1 MADNSQDLFSDQ
13 NFDASNFD
21 SNGGPGPVP
30 KKKYTASG
38 KLITDKTQG
47 VVTAGAISNEAKQY
61 LQNQRKKAEQIQ
73 ANAAQK
79 QKQKEVQ
86 QYAPTNIVDEDIMS
100 EVGETKY
107 LEYQKDKER
116 LDQLKDKQFST
127 LIGKNF
133 ESFRKTLSD
142 VDTRENDGDPLT
154 YLLNV
159 GKDII
164 ATTASAVGALAK
176 AGYDKYTKNQFT
188 EKEEIE
194 FEKLNTKVNQVAKP
208 VLQKQRQQL
217 QAEYDKVAK
226 TQGIDKNKIMYNTWS
241 EEEDLKYK
249 LANNYEKA
257 LSTYDDA
264 IENTGFW
271 GGLVEDRFGMLQTVD
286 DVERGLFYKKM
297 KAKEE
302 AGETISANEEALL
315 KSYIVSDRAVNGK
328 LNSNKNYELGKGLR
342 MSLEF
347 MGEMWAGGNL
357 VNSITENTV
366 KKAFAR
372 DLINVVATPV
382 LQPSTYGKAALQ
394 YSGSMQ
400 MTEDINGLAT
410 YYLTDDKKKR
420 AVKDIDTKVKILN
433 SEIEQIKANGDTSEE
448 SQITLQQKQLQKE
461 HALNLKQ
468 ELVDEDGKLRT
479 AEVGFGTALAG
490 GYVENLKEGFTEKFV
505 GQGFDKVAGK
515 LGKVLTSNTGKVGS
529 KLGKLNDFLHT
540 TKGELDDALFN
551 NTAGK
556 LSKQFFTNIGPA
568 KVLHSVPAEMFEEI
582 AINFLPSVGGDYGK
596 QLEQLGE
603 ADFYSTVAA
612 QTLIMGGGTQA
623 LANGVHYTKM
633 WANKEYRDEIK
644 EKNTLLESLKQ
655 QYRGIDRAISDD
667 VLAKDISMSTLGT
680 IHQVVEYQ
688 ERIADLRNPKGDN
701 PEGLDQ
707 KERNKKADLLERNS
721 FINIALQAVQTG
733 TQDDLKRSLTKLSNN
748 NKVSEETRKN
758 AAVGIESLKTYENI
772 LNKNKDLINSG
783 TVIDLEIR
791 KSLMENTIGPVAE
804 RLEASKEAFANILD
818 KYNEGKEEQ
827 LTEGNFNRFLD
838 SAQNQD
844 FRNIPDNFLDFIER
858 HGDKKAVKTY
868 MDNSFVANNLDKAY
882 TELKSKL
889 DYQTDPA
896 NRTKIEKEIKEK
908 QNVEMAETVTPDT
921 AETVKEEIN
930 KTSIDP
936 VANNKIDEK
945 VSDQHKT
952 HPVVEEDFGK
962 PEKGIVNEKVNL
974 SEFFG
979 DTFEPTPAEE
989 VVPETPQSE
998 QEILLTGQELFAPV
1012 TFDPKNDAHKKQVQS
1027 VASGIKAMKAK
1038 NPNVNFDGLVSL
1050 LRSNYGSSNIEQS
1063 INIIA
1068 QAWNQSTQ
1076 EPVSEDDV
1084 QKVYEDNFGSDTFNR
1099 SMFSTSGINEVV
1111 VEDSVLNEIEKS
1123 EESIMPEKILGI
1135 NPVTGKVGVVFKGY
1149 KIAEGNVKVALLGVN
1164 YNISE
1169 DGTTYETVTN
1179 ELNPSSFPVL
1189 HWENFKTGDKV
1200 PLGFKWDYLDIAG
1213 TNPMRVWRDND
1224 SDYPKQVK
1232 TNIKAVVES
1241 IFGADSYAEV
1251 VRKSTTIEG
1260 RKELLN
1266 NEDFLKIMP
1275 TAFTLNGNQ
1284 IEVGINDYHWWN
1296 AANTALP
1303 TDETGTTLP
1312 EARSRIIEAG
1322 RAYNLATRKA
1332 MASSPNLSTELE
1344 VSERR
1349 EGFHNKL
1356 LPENSENFNSLENAF
1371 GGDLEAAKNKIG
1383 IVVVGKNHSLQSEQ
1397 VNGKPVIKVG
1407 DKQIFTTDIRNFD
1420 AWIKSMEET
1429 ANGKASGKVAMITQ
1443 SGIEKGKPVYTIHS
1457 VINNHHSQAH
1467 RFNVYNSI
1475 HDQIEKHRNRY
1486 QKLVAA
1492 NQEIPADLQAIENG
1506 LSKFGLTLN
1515 DTSTYKYFKKFYTER
1530 RQTTLKT
1537 KEEVDAY
1544 NAKVKD
1550 PAKYKKIG
1558 DNKYVTSD
1566 DVTDVLGNVSENM
1579 FRQDYDPQYSNTKRA
1594 GAVIDILDMESPEQF
1609 FESLLAG
1616 NLKTTDYKSIL
1627 LKNLHTP
1634 YIFNKVDDGVHDP
1647 IYTTE
1652 VQPII
1657 SFNNNHLG
1665 QEGIKEVSKKGIDIT
1680 SVSQKITQEK
1690 IVLNKQLENEK
1701 AELESTEDEN
1711 SKQRIEKRIATIEK
1725 KIDALPAVTVQPVS
1739 EPMVTETTTA
1749 DEINK
1754 KRQEELDKISHAVT
1768 VKSTTYKFVDDK
1780 SGIGDT
1786 ITEVKVD
1793 TKMDGSVHVITYFE
1807 GEVLNREVVTNKER
1821 IADIKNIIGAKGSI
1835 SELQEDGTYSDYKIV
1850 EDTIIEETENVVP
1863 ENKKQKEINAKYDAE
1878 LAALTP
1884 STDRQYT
1891 DSDLIDVNNELLFRV
1906 ISKIDIS
1913 QPFTKLDIANHL
1925 VEAYDE
1931 FKDELTSKGLAS
1943 ELLFLTDNEGVI
1955 LGRTTYDGSVIE
1967 RIDALL
1973 ELNQEEEVVASA
1985 EFIKDQNKE
1994 SFENNMIQYL
2004 SGKVRMLM
2012 AGIPDTR
2019 GNNDNF
2025 PGTQQYMPFPQS
2037 VDALQQILSVVDN
2050 NTLDAVVQQIDA
2062 QVAINPTEFGFYNE
2076 IKNRLVALEKSSPD
2090 TLNEIL
2096 YFLYQPKTEMI
2107 FLGYESTKDGYE
2119 STKDGYEK
2127 IEGRFKAS
2135 KYDANSKNASIIKQQ
2150 RWEQQLKNSPM
2161 LTKYEEGY
2169 YKLNTPVVERAT
2181 ALYDNIK
2188 LNKTDANIDEVSEF
2202 LSYFGISL
2210 NPATLQKM
2218 KDNEFKN
2225 SEHTLYSNTE
2235 EGEAGILKNNG
2246 LLDYLKK
2253 NLDTATKEQ
2262 RQLVFNGRYVED
2274 NTKQLALN
2282 LLTYDTN
2289 NVLKSLIKADNLV
2302 SFIPM
2307 QSMYIAGKMI
2317 NSYQQPKSITNTVTK
2332 LLNDEKYLKKVKNT
2346 SITSESLIVELL
2358 TSNPELKDYFDVVN
2372 ISLEAV
2378 KKLRDSSRDDM
2389 GITNLS
2395 EKDQMVTTINLFA
2408 HNDGKVINDEYSKN
2422 KEIELRKG
2430 TISFPT
2436 PSDSSQLPM
2445 VKTVLLDIQK
2455 NHLNTEMNRLND
2467 DVLGLLFDKMI
2478 LPELRRVSDSMV
2490 TKKAN
2495 IKGYNTGAKFVT
2507 SFGSL
2512 NTLLIP
2518 VKTATGTT
2526 IQMPLI
2532 EAYKYYGD
2540 ETGAFRDDPSN
2551 FYSKYRKEI
2560 FDEIQNN
2567 INQEVDRYVNQDGT
2581 KGSFIDND
2589 IYEKG
2594 KINYID
2600 SQYLTSKTSA
2610 TGLPLARLISY
2621 DYVVNYMLT
2630 QRELQ
2635 TLFAGDVANYF
2646 KDNMAKK
2653 LSIPTVDLSDI
2664 AKQYY
2669 PELLEQPQ
2677 LLDQL
2682 SKNLNSPEAIQFV
2695 TENYPELLS
2704 ATTTALNSLEQRY
2717 IDTNEIV
2724 KQQVA
2729 DMLKDVQNNLSKRLK
2744 ELVSPGNKFPNSG
2757 GNQKY
2762 YQVMLN
2768 DVDSSSETLQYLM
2781 DVSYP
2786 GQFASIE
2793 KEITEFKELDNIY
2806 ESNRTDA
2813 QKKRHNALLSKLTK
2827 QFPIIGGYFKNA
2839 STDAQE
2845 YTTWRDNL
2853 GQLKSQGRVTTA
2865 DYKAIYD
2872 KLSAQEKDLN
2882 TTGSISENNM
2892 WKDSEKDLR
2901 KLAVMQPT
2909 KPLYSGLHY
2918 EEIDGR
2924 NVSRYIYIKSSSF
2937 PLLPELTAMFPK
2949 LEGLRKS
2956 LSNIEEFDS
2965 EGNVTITARASYDS
2979 ANKVGAVSNAANIND
2994 LYSGNLDRQTLLDN
3008 HAVEL
3013 DRNNFF
3019 IQQDKPFK
3027 SDKNADAGKL
3037 DTNNRA
3043 TQFEKIILGDG
3054 INKIED
3060 NVFPNKFDKSLLNS
3074 LEIEVVDGMINGP
3087 ALTKIYNEVYRR
3099 EQALKNEKLLNR
3111 FGIANL
3117 NGLNEGNVEGMKELI
3132 KLMKERLNNKQ
3143 DKEALDLLYEIPGQP
3158 IKLDTKEYQK
3168 HLLDGGVKASKAM
3181 FKIPIYMMPNSKK
3194 FESVLNSV
3202 INKNNINLKLPGF
3215 SSPVAS
3221 QEGFDFKGYS
3231 AAEFEKAKANGLIVT
3246 KNFDPSKGLQS
3257 SRTEDGKL
3265 KHAQVFIA
3273 NKYKIYNSETN
3284 TYDYIDLKQFIN
3296 ENGVI
3301 DTNKLPE
3308 ELLSMFSFRI
3318 PTSSHQSG
3326 ALIEIAGFLPHTS
3339 ADLMI
3344 VPKDHTTQIG
3354 EDYDIDTRYVYQ
3366 YNYFQNAEGQ
3376 LRKMSYDNL
3385 ENTIEK
3391 EESERITEAYKNFK
3405 NILADT
3411 YFGDKGSALA
3421 NSALAHNRETMM
3433 EIADLQNIL
3442 KNWNSSKVAKKV
3454 LQEKWELEVPLTKSL
3469 MLDKIK
3475 NLEFDILP
3483 AFRITEEYNTL
3494 KDQLTNEFYN
3504 RQENIDYYRMLDQK
3518 GNEEK
3523 ILENNLI
3530 SLYKTVYSTQHPGV
3544 QSLITKVLSTDN
3556 AGDTAAAMD
3565 KKIKSSNATG
3575 MYNIYSPHTQS
3586 GVMRAGASGK
3596 IGIGEH
3602 SNAVTANSLFQQS
3615 EFEHRLISHFRTTKE
3630 GETLPVYFNVRLGGL
3645 VFDGVLG
3652 RTENNGARI
3661 SELGM
3666 EDQNSAT
3673 DNQKLEI
3680 MDRRN
3685 ENSNTMTVL
3694 KILHANGIDKD
3705 GVSINGKQ
3713 MSYASLFINQPIIR
3727 RYSELMNKYKSSTTD
3742 SFGDIDSLVEKE
3754 LIDEFGT
3761 GVDWKIN
3768 QSGKMLP
3775 GKLSENM
3782 KDEKG
3787 PELTSKKLWDSL
3799 IVDETVDNNS
3809 QWYVY
3814 EAFRQFQSAAKKY
3827 NEVQQFINIEK
3838 NGMGVSYFDTIA
3850 LTDKLINFYETKKP
3864 VMSNQDKLFG
3874 DHIYETNPELQ
3885 KKIVGEGY
3893 IRIKNNDNHF
3903 VKPNTHYAHK
3913 IINSI
3918 SNGYNLYNSL
3928 FPYDHKYVN
3937 QQIAGVFASSNI
3949 NPNTKAGLELKYK
3962 IISNLKDYV
3971 YSNNKT
3977 LFDGNFDA
3985 SVNEIFFDNNIT
3997 GNQSLAS
4004 YLIDLQK
4011 NPEYNRIF
4019 RDPFFKDLQFD
4030 INEGTFPSLIKFNN
4044 SDISTLN
4051 NLDIHNIFLRMLGSD
4066 KKLPDYNGKPYTNDL
4081 LLKDLFKYSVIGDQG
4096 NGAIG
4101 FRHLIPLKV
4110 FDKYNVSNTV
4120 RNSTD
4125 VNNTLVQNIIYNGP
4139 YKALESLL
4147 NNTVNADGIIENRNT
4162 PVSEINATVTAIN
4175 KVLKDKYDL
4184 DNAVSVNERGDV
4196 TLNYYNGEN
4205 PNSSYVKQFYQHN
4218 PKEVAAYSYPSA
4230 KATKANKLQKL
4241 LETNGFTLEMLNE
4254 GKVTNYFFE
4263 GELYAMSLTD
4273 DGVRK
4278 INSESELKDTE
4289 YPEYVKKDFMSLKD
4303 KAGKILLFEKKTEEG
4318 YYEQIPTLGVFGFNE
4333 YQVGR
4338 DVEKSKV
4345 EKNNPKTEWRN
4356 SSIIPNSAVVGLTE
4370 QTVTEIIDQIRTDK
4384 NGPYAAVLDMI
4395 APLVDYSSVEI
4406 IVTPELQG
4414 NASYTGSYKDKDGN
4428 IVNPVIKVNQQ
4439 FLESGITKE
4448 QLQANLTEE
4457 IIHHATVT
4465 TFNNY
4470 INFTGIDNA
4479 GKITYEKN
4487 KDSKG
4492 NEVIIPSEI
4501 LTLIKVYQESF
4512 DTITRKQGLE
4522 VLLANIN
4529 KTKSDITENKSVSLS
4544 LGDATDAYRVSNI
4557 HEFIAGVF
4565 LKNSDFAKEMANTK
4579 YLSSEKS
4586 ILEKFTDTLVR
4597 LFNRVLPNKRTNTIS
4612 AEVVVELNALL
4623 NRESIIRQ
4631 EVQTKN
4637 KLEMETKK
4645 AEEATKKADNLL
4657 KDFNEEVTDTVPDSD
4672 SERTNLN
4679 GLLSPVIVKEGV
4691 SEVFKDNESLASIEP
4706 EQIHILGS
4714 KKDVEGFKDFVNNN
4728 TFNPIYS
4735 NLPTIGDSIPFIM
4748 PNGDNISLKILDETN
4763 DMYIVE
4769 FPNGTKEEISP
4780 MELGFDSWE
4789 TSKGLKRASTIKK
4802 SIWKDVSKNF
4812 QSIKYNTDN
4821 LKNSKFSSVYNKI
4834 KNGQEVVSQ
4843 DFTNIEEFKEF
4854 VDLLKFTYKNKELP
4868 LLYHGSVSL
4877 FSNFKEEFLGKYTGA
4892 PSAKQAFFAAKD
4904 LDTAASY
4911 GVTEKHYY
4919 DSYEEALERYEDQYI
4934 EEEFDFQSSEK
4945 NYAENKAFKNETYAD
4960 YEENTVKVNT
4970 NIYPLFFISDNTL
4983 ISDVKGNRKNIG
4995 SISKV
5000 LKDAKEENYDSV
5012 IFKDIYDG
5020 GFGGN
5025 TDVYT
5030 IFNSKQILNI
5040 FDLINS
5046 QSKTLQN
5053 SSINSEKLTTFVDVN
5068 REC

>member
-21 SNGGPGPVP
+21 NNGGPGPVP

-38 KLITDKTQG
+38 KLITDKTAG
-47 VVTAGAISNEAKQY
+47 VVGRNQSAERSKVLEKVRIDTANDRAV
-61 LQNQRKKAEQIQ
+61 AEKIQ

-79 QKQKEVQ
+79 QKQKKVQ
-86 QYAPTNIVDEDIMS
+86 QYAPTNIVDEAVMS
-100 EVGETKY
+100 EVGESKY
-107 LEYQKDKER
+107 LKYQKDKER
-116 LDQLKDKQFST
+116 LNQLKDKQFST

-133 ESFRKTLSD
+133 ESLQKQLKIEDQKDDGLFTKTMN
-142 VDTRENDGDPLT
+142 TLT
-154 YLLNV
+154 NTV
-159 GKDII
+159 TGAVSVIG
-164 ATTASAVGALAK
+164 AVAQASV
-176 AGYDKYTKNQFT
+176 DKYKKGQFT
-188 EKEEIE
+188 EKEELE
-194 FEKLNTKVNQVAKP
+194 FEKLDAKVNQVAKP
-208 VLQKQRQQL
+208 VLEKQKKQL
-217 QAEYDKVAK
+217 EQEYEKVAK
-226 TQGIDKNKIMYNTWS
+226 TYGIDKNKVMYNTWS
-241 EEEDLKYK
+241 EEEDTKYK

-257 LSTYDDA
+257 LSVYDDA
-264 IENTGFW
+264 IENTGFL
-271 GGLVEDRFGMLQTVD
+271 GGLVTDRFGMLQTVD

-297 KAKEE
+297 KDKEDK
-302 AGETISANEEALL
+302 GEKMTASEESLL
-315 KSYIVSDRAVNGK
+315 KSYIVSDRAVNGQ
-328 LNSNKNYELGKGLR
+328 LNANKNYELGKGLR
-342 MSLEF
+342 MSVEF
-347 MGEMWAGGNL
+347 MGEMAVGGNV
-357 VNSITENTV
+357 VNGLTKNTV
-366 KKAFAR
+366 KSAIAR
-372 DLINVVATPV
+372 DLINVAATPV
-382 LQPSTYGKAALQ
+382 LQSSTYGKAAQQ

-400 MTEDINGLAT
+400 MTEDINGVAD
-410 YYLTDDKKKR
+410 YYLTDKKKKQ
-420 AVKDIDTKVKILN
+420 AVLEIDKKVKILN
-433 SEIEQIKANGDTSEE
+433 SNIENLKIKENATEE
-448 SQITLQQKQLQKE
+448 DKINLQQYQLQKD

-468 ELVDEDGKLRT
+468 ELVDEKGNLRQ
-479 AEVGFGTALAG
+479 AETGFGKSLAG
-490 GYVENLKEGFTEKFV
+490 GFVENLKEGFTERFV
-505 GQGFDKVAGK
+505 GAGFDKVAGK
-515 LGKVLTSNTGKVGS
+515 VGKVLASNTGKAGS
-529 KLGKLNDFLHT
+529 KLGKLNEMLHQ
-540 TKGELDDALFN
+540 TKGKLDDALFS

-556 LSKQFFTNIGPA
+556 LSKQFFTNVGPA

-582 AINFLPSVGGDYGK
+582 VVNLLPSVNGDYKK
-596 QLEQLGE
+596 QLEQLGD
-603 ADFYSTVAA
+603 ADFYSMVAA

-623 LANGVHYTKM
+623 LANGVHYGNM
-633 WANKEYRDEIK
+633 WTNKEYRDNIK

-655 QYRGIDRAISDD
+655 QYRGIDRAMSDD
-667 VLAKDISMSTLGT
+667 VLAKDISMATLGS
-680 IHQVVEYQ
+680 IHQVSDYQ
-688 ERIADLRNPKGDN
+688 ARIADLRNPKGDN
-701 PEGLDQ
+701 PEGLTQ
-707 KERNKKADLLERNS
+707 EERIAKADLLERNS

-733 TQDDLKRSLTKLSNN
+733 TQDDLKRALNTLSSNE
-748 NKVSEETRKN
+748 KVSEETRKN

-772 LNKNKDLINSG
+772 LNKNKDLVNSG

-791 KSLMENTIGPVAE
+791 KSLMENTIGPVSE
-804 RLEASKEAFANILD
+804 KLEQSKEAFNTILD
-818 KYNEGKEEQ
+818 KYNEGREEQ
-827 LTEGNFNRFLD
+827 LTEEDFQRFLE
-838 SAQNQD
+838 SAQNQ
-844 FRNIPDNFLDFIER
+844 NYNLPDNFFDFVER
-858 HGDKKAVKTY
+858 HGDKKAVKTF
-868 MDNSFVANNLDKAY
+868 MDNSYVYSNLDKAY
-882 TELKSKL
+882 EDLKSKL

-896 NRTKIEKEIKEK
+896 NKTKIENEIREA
-908 QNVEMAETVTPDT
+908 QNAEMAETVTPET
-921 AETVKEEIN
+921 AEVVKEEIN
-930 KTSIDP
+930 KTKVDS
-936 VANNKIDEK
+936 VANNKIDNN
-945 VSDQHKT
+945 VSEQQKT
-952 HPVVEEDFGK
+952 HPVEGEEDFGA
-962 PEKGIVNEKVNL
+962 PEKGTVNEKVNL

-979 DTFEPTPAEE
+979 DTFEPTP
-989 VVPETPQSE
+989 VDNIVPETPRSE
-998 QEILLTGQELFAPV
+998 QEVLLTGQELFAPV
-1012 TFDPKNDAHKKQVQS
+1012 TFDPNNNAHKKQVQS
-1027 VASGIKAMKAK
+1027 VASGITAMKAK
-1038 NPNVNFDGLVSL
+1038 NSNVNFDGLVSL

-1068 QAWNQSTQ
+1068 ESWNQATQ
-1076 EPVSEDDV
+1076 EPVSVDDV

-1099 SMFSTSGINEVV
+1099 SMFNTSGINEVV
-1111 VEDSVLNEIEKS
+1111 VEDSAPNEIEKS
-1123 EESIMPEKILGI
+1123 EESTMPEKILGI

-1164 YNISE
+1164 YNISD
-1169 DGTTYETVTN
+1169 DGTTYETITN

-1200 PLGFKWDYLDIAG
+1200 PLGFNWDYLDIAG
-1213 TNPMRVWRDND
+1213 TNPMRTWRNND
-1224 SDYPKQVK
+1224 SDFPKQTR

-1241 IFGADSYAEV
+1241 IFGPDSYTEV
-1251 VRKSTTIEG
+1251 VRKSTTTEG
-1260 RKELLN
+1260 RKELLS
-1266 NEDFLKIMP
+1266 NEEFLKIMP
-1275 TAFTLNGNQ
+1275 TAFNVNGIQ
-1284 IEVGINDYHWWN
+1284 TEVGINDYNWWN

-1303 TDETGTTLP
+1303 TDDRGVVLP

-1332 MASSPNLSTELE
+1332 MASSPNLTAELE
-1344 VSERR
+1344 ISERR

-1356 LPENSENFNSLENAF
+1356 LPENSESFNSLVNAF
-1371 GGDLEAAKNKIG
+1371 AGDVDVAKDKIG

-1397 VNGKPVIKVG
+1397 INGKPVIKVG
-1407 DKQIFTTDIRNFD
+1407 NKQIFTTDIRNYD
-1420 AWIKSMEET
+1420 AWIKSMEST

-1443 SGIEKGKPVYTIHS
+1443 SGIENGKAIYTIHS
-1457 VINNHHSQAH
+1457 VINNHHTQAH
-1467 RFNVYNSI
+1467 RFGVYNSI

-1486 QKLVAA
+1486 QKLVAT
-1492 NQEIPADLQAIENG
+1492 NQEITVELQAIENG

-1530 RQTTLKT
+1530 RQTTLKNQ
-1537 KEEVDAY
+1537 EEVDAY

-1550 PAKYKKIG
+1550 PAKFKKVG
-1558 DNKYVTSD
+1558 DTKYVVND
-1566 DVTDVLGNVSENM
+1566 DVTDVLGNVTENM

-1594 GAVIDILDMESPEQF
+1594 GAVIDILNIESPEQF
-1609 FESLLAG
+1609 FEELLAG

-1627 LKNLHTP
+1627 LNNLHTP
-1634 YIFNKVDDGVHDP
+1634 YIFNKIDDSVHDP

-1665 QEGIKEVSKKGIDIT
+1665 QEEIKEVSKKGVDVST
-1680 SVSQKITQEK
+1680 VSQKIIQEK
-1690 IVLNKQLENEK
+1690 TVLNKQLENEK
-1701 AELESTEDEN
+1701 AELESVTDDT
-1711 SKQRIEKRIATIEK
+1711 SKERIEKRIATIEK
-1725 KIDALPAVTVQPVS
+1725 KIDALPAVT
-1739 EPMVTETTTA
+1739 
-1749 DEINK
+1749 I
-1754 KRQEELDKISHAVT
+1754 QEAAE
-1768 VKSTTYKFVDDK
+1768 
-1780 SGIGDT
+1780 
-1786 ITEVKVD
+1786 
-1793 TKMDGSVHVITYFE
+1793 
-1807 GEVLNREVVTNKER
+1807 
-1821 IADIKNIIGAKGSI
+1821 
-1835 SELQEDGTYSDYKIV
+1835 IV
-1850 EDTIIEETENVVP
+1850 EPTIS
-1863 ENKKQKEINAKYDAE
+1863 Q
-1878 LAALTP
+1878 
-1884 STDRQYT
+1884 DRSYT
-1891 DSDLIDVNNELLFRV
+1891 DSDLIDINNELLFRV

-1931 FKDELTSKGLAS
+1931 FKDELTSKGLAN
-1943 ELLFLTDNEGVI
+1943 ELMFLTDNEGVI

-2019 GNNDNF
+2019 GNNDGF

-2050 NTLDAVVQQIDA
+2050 NTLDAVVKQIDA
-2062 QVAINPTEFGFYNE
+2062 QVEINPKEFGFYNE
-2076 IKNRLVALEKSSPD
+2076 IKNRLVSLEQTSPD

-2107 FLGYESTKDGYE
+2107 FLGYESTKDG
-2119 STKDGYEK
+2119 
-2127 IEGRFKAS
+2127 FKAT
-2135 KYDANSKNASIIKQQ
+2135 KMDANSKNASIIKQQ
-2150 RWEQQLKNSPM
+2150 RWEQQLKNSPI
-2161 LTKYEEGY
+2161 LTKYEEGF
-2169 YKLNTPVVERAT
+2169 YKLNTPVVERAV

-2188 LNKTDANIDEVSEF
+2188 LNKTDVDISEVSEF

-2225 SEHTLYSNTE
+2225 AEHTLYSNTE
-2235 EGEAGILKNNG
+2235 EGEAGLLKNNG

-2253 NLDTATKEQ
+2253 NLDTAAKEE

-2282 LLTYDTN
+2282 ILTYDTN
-2289 NVLKSLIKADNLV
+2289 NVLKSLVRADNLV

-2317 NSYQQPKSITNTVTK
+2317 NSYQQPKSITNTVTR
-2332 LLNDEKYLKKVKNT
+2332 LLNDEKYLEKVKNT

-2430 TISFPT
+2430 TVSFPT

-2445 VKTVLLDIQK
+2445 VKTVLLDLQK
-2455 NHLNTEMNRLND
+2455 NHLNTDMNRLND
-2467 DVLGLLFDKMI
+2467 DVLGLVFDKMV
-2478 LPELRRVSDSMV
+2478 LPELKRVSDSMV
-2490 TKKAN
+2490 TKKRN
-2495 IKGYNTGAKFVT
+2495 IKGYNTGAKFIT

-2540 ETGAFRDDPSN
+2540 ETGAFRNDPNN
-2551 FYSKYRKEI
+2551 FYNKYRKEI

-2567 INQEVDRYVNQDGT
+2567 VNQEVDRYVNEDGT

-2781 DVSYP
+2781 DISYP
-2786 GQFASIE
+2786 GQFASVE

-2813 QKKRHNALLSKLTK
+2813 QKKRHDALLSKLTK

-2853 GQLKSQGRVTTA
+2853 GQLKSQGRVTA
-2865 DYKAIYD
+2865 MDYKAIYD

-2937 PLLPELTAMFPK
+2937 PLLPEMTAMFPK

-2965 EGNVTITARASYDS
+2965 EGNVTVTARASYDS

-2994 LYSGNLDRQTLLDN
+2994 LYTGNLDRQSLLDN

-3054 INKIED
+3054 INKIEA
-3060 NVFPNKFDKSLLNS
+3060 NVFPNMFDTSLLDS
-3074 LEIEVVDGMINGP
+3074 LGIEVVDGMINGP

-3111 FGIANL
+3111 FGIADL

-3158 IKLDTKEYQK
+3158 IKLDTKGYEA
-3168 HLLDGGVKASKAM
+3168 HLRDGGVKASRAM

-3231 AAEFEKAKANGLIVT
+3231 AAEFEKAKQNGLIVT

-3273 NKYKIYNSETN
+3273 NKYKVYNSETN
-3284 TYDYIDLKQFIN
+3284 TYDYIDLKQFVD

-3405 NILADT
+3405 NVLADA
-3411 YFGDKGSALA
+3411 YFNDKGSALA

-3494 KDQLTNEFYN
+3494 KDQLTDEFYN
-3504 RQENIDYYRMLDQK
+3504 RQESIDYYRMLDQK

-3544 QSLITKVLSTDN
+3544 QSLITKVLSTNN

-3615 EFEHRLISHFRTTKE
+3615 EFEHRLISHFRTNKD
-3630 GETLPVYFNVRLGGL
+3630 GETLPVYFNIRLGSL
-3645 VFDGVLG
+3645 VFDGLLG

-3705 GVSINGKQ
+3705 GISINGKQ

-3754 LIDEFGT
+3754 LVDEFGAN
-3761 GVDWKIN
+3761 VDWKMDSKGN
-3768 QSGKMLP
+3768 EFV
-3775 GKLSENM
+3775 GKLSDTKKE
-3782 KDEKG
+3782 EKG
-3787 PELTSKKLWDSL
+3787 PELTSQKLWDSL
-3799 IVDETVDNNS
+3799 VLDETVDNNS

-3814 EAFRQFQSAAKKY
+3814 ESFKQFQSAAKKY

-3838 NGMGVSYFDTIA
+3838 NGMGVSYFDTID
-3850 LTDKLINFYETKKP
+3850 LTDKLINFYETNKP
-3864 VMSNQDKLFG
+3864 GMSNQDKLFG

-3885 KKIVGEGY
+3885 EKIVGEGY

-3985 SVNEIFFDNNIT
+3985 SVNEIFFDNNAT
-3997 GNQSLAS
+3997 NSQSLAS
-4004 YLIDLQK
+4004 YLIDLQR

-4147 NNTVNADGIIENRNT
+4147 NNEVNEDGVIKNRNT
-4162 PVSEINATVTAIN
+4162 PVSEINATATAIN

-4184 DNAVSVNERGDV
+4184 DIAVSVNESGDV

-4230 KATKANKLQKL
+4230 RATKANKLQKL

-4263 GELYAMSLTD
+4263 GELYAVSLTD
-4273 DGVRK
+4273 DSVRK
-4278 INSESELKDTE
+4278 INSENELKDTE

-4303 KAGKILLFEKKTEEG
+4303 KTGNILLFEKKTEEG

-4356 SSIIPNSAVVGLTE
+4356 GSIIPNNAVVGLTE
-4370 QTVTEIIDQIRTDK
+4370 QTVEEIIEQLRSNK
-4384 NGPYAAVLDMI
+4384 NGPYSAVMDMI
-4395 APLVDYSSVEI
+4395 TPLVDYSNVEI
-4406 IVTPELQG
+4406 IVTPDLQG

-4428 IVNPVIKVNQQ
+4428 IVNPIIKVNQQ

-4448 QLQANLTEE
+4448 QLQAALTEE

-4465 TFNNY
+4465 TFSNY
-4470 INFTGIDNA
+4470 INFTGIDNT
-4479 GKITYEKN
+4479 GKITYDKN
-4487 KDSKG
+4487 KDAEG
-4492 NEVIIPSEI
+4492 NDVVVPAEM
-4501 LTLIKVYQESF
+4501 LTLIKVYQEAF
-4512 DTITRKQGLE
+4512 DTIARKQGLE

-4597 LFNRVLPNKRTNTIS
+4597 LFNRVLPNKRINTIS

-4631 EVQTKN
+4631 EVQARN

-4645 AEEATKKADNLL
+4645 AEEATKKADDLL
-4657 KDFNEEVTDTVPDSD
+4657 KDFEQETGPRELTTPAHRGWARYSSNGYEVSSQGDKRFSALVAKLNDGRTIEESYQLDVKGYRIKGNDWKLGKGKKPLIKMSQEDSWNAYKNLWKTFLEENPDLALDLKEKAKGKILTDKFASTDVSQARALAELLQE

-4679 GLLSPVIVKEGV
+4679 ELLSPVI
-4691 SEVFKDNESLASIEP
+4691 
-4706 EQIHILGS
+4706 
-4714 KKDVEGFKDFVNNN
+4714 N
-4728 TFNPIYS
+4728 T
-4735 NLPTIGDSIPFIM
+4735 
-4748 PNGDNISLKILDETN
+4748 
-4763 DMYIVE
+4763 
-4769 FPNGTKEEISP
+4769 
-4780 MELGFDSWE
+4780 
-4789 TSKGLKRASTIKK
+4789 
-4802 SIWKDVSKNF
+4802 
-4812 QSIKYNTDN
+4812 
-4821 LKNSKFSSVYNKI
+4821 
-4834 KNGQEVVSQ
+4834 
-4843 DFTNIEEFKEF
+4843 
-4854 VDLLKFTYKNKELP
+4854 
-4868 LLYHGSVSL
+4868 
-4877 FSNFKEEFLGKYTGA
+4877 
-4892 PSAKQAFFAAKD
+4892 
-4904 LDTAASY
+4904 
-4911 GVTEKHYY
+4911 
-4919 DSYEEALERYEDQYI
+4919 
-4934 EEEFDFQSSEK
+4934 
-4945 NYAENKAFKNETYAD
+4945 
-4960 YEENTVKVNT
+4960 
-4970 NIYPLFFISDNTL
+4970 
-4983 ISDVKGNRKNIG
+4983 
-4995 SISKV
+4995 
-5000 LKDAKEENYDSV
+5000 
-5012 IFKDIYDG
+5012 
-5020 GFGGN
+5020 
-5025 TDVYT
+5025 
-5030 IFNSKQILNI
+5030 
-5040 FDLINS
+5040 
-5046 QSKTLQN
+5046 
-5053 SSINSEKLTTFVDVN
+5053 EKLTTFVDVN